1 MFLDSEMVANTK
13 NVLAEDKYNKINVES
28 PLFLCFV
35 FSRQF
40 SIFKCYY
47 VFGIYDNPTKV
58 KPNCIN
64 NYL

>member
-35 FSRQF
+35 FLDNSAF
-40 SIFKCYY
+40 SNVTMYLEY
-47 VFGIYDNPTKV
+47 M
-58 KPNCIN
+58 IN
-64 NYL
+64 Q